1 MRKGIVP
8 IIDYKQIEKSTNN
21 FEENNILGVGGFG
34 CVYKAQFDENL
45 VVAVKKLHCQTQYA
59 ETEFEVNIHSLISF
73 VASLKKIISILYCTF
88 LIENIF
94 FFLFIHIQDNY
105 T

>member
-1 MRKGIVP
+1 MKKGIVP

-59 ETEFEVNIHSLISF
+59 ETEFEV
-73 VASLKKIISILYCTF
+73 
-88 LIENIF
+88 
-94 FFLFIHIQDNY
+94 FIH
-105 T
+105 